1 MIFSH
6 TTAASLTLSFLCAFH
21 RKDIQTVRL
30 LSHPDMIWI
39 RSSDN
44 VSLKGRES
52 VINFLCVQ
60 RQAGP
65 FQIADYHYIPVTTD
79 HGLIVLTG
87 RYDGKFI
94 SQSSQDNTIR
104 RSFTFVWTYNK
115 THWQA
120 VHIHTSP
127 LPIPSASINFYGFSS
142 KGTYKYLMKSDCIY
156 LPTGHSRCRLFRTGE
171 ILYAEASNS
180 RCIICTGKKHV
191 QISITLKNLKT
202 SLPPY
207 FLTIH
212 RSYIINARY
221 VTEIGRYYVQ
231 MKNGAVLPVP
241 AKKYRQVQ
249 KQLEDLLKKESMTSP
264 WS

>member
-79 HGLIVLTG
+79 HGLIVLTARITLSAVLLPLSGHIIKHTG
-87 RYDGKFI
+87 R
-94 SQSSQDNTIR
+94 
-104 RSFTFVWTYNK
+104 
-115 THWQA
+115 
-120 VHIHTSP
+120 
-127 LPIPSASINFYGFSS
+127 
-142 KGTYKYLMKSDCIY
+142 
-156 LPTGHSRCRLFRTGE
+156 
-171 ILYAEASNS
+171 LY
-180 RCIICTGKKHV
+180 
-191 QISITLKNLKT
+191 ISIPLLY
-202 SLPPY
+202 P
-207 FLTIH
+207 FL
-212 RSYIINARY
+212 
-221 VTEIGRYYVQ
+221 
-231 MKNGAVLPVP
+231 
-241 AKKYRQVQ
+241 
-249 KQLEDLLKKESMTSP
+249 LLQ
-264 WS
+264 